1 MEYPSGRSNLLKPIQ
16 EKVKDNEVSEE
27 KVSAHKQARNH
38 RFSLDHVRIIPL
50 RWATMV
56 LKAVFDFTP
65 YRLPM
70 RVTEYSLH
78 RDTFQMESAYFF
90 CPRCDVTLER
100 DYQAY
105 CDRCGQCLNWEHIA
119 KAKCRPFEGRSMN
132 SAMKTISHQ
141 LNHFSVFQNRL
152 LLKTVKSIF
161 PQMGRKEFCFYNR
174 L

>member
-1 MEYPSGRSNLLKPIQ
+1 MGYGGLEVIWRGIRRDSVPPAGRKHRMEYPSGRSNLLNPIQ
-16 EKVKDNEVSEE
+16 EKAKDSEVSEE

-38 RFSLDHVRIIPL
+38 RYSLDHVRIIPL

-70 RVTEYSLH
+70 RVTEYNLH
-78 RDTFQMESAYFF
+78 RDTFQMESAYYF

-105 CDRCGQCLNWEHIA
+105 CDRCGQCLNWEHIT
-119 KAKCRPFEGRSMN
+119 KAKRRPFEGRSG
-132 SAMKTISHQ
+132 K
-141 LNHFSVFQNRL
+141 
-152 LLKTVKSIF
+152 
-161 PQMGRKEFCFYNR
+161 
-174 L
+174 